1 MNWKRYL
8 SLALRFGLGAAGL
21 LYAFW
26 GVDFAKLTAVA
37 ADYNWFAVLAIVAF
51 SFGVYVYLGYRL
63 AVIAHWRSDVRV
75 GALATVICHGFN
87 NILPTKLGELAK
99 AIYLSARGRL
109 TKAEALGVVFWE
121 RFLDLNAILLLALL
135 AMALMERNLF
145 AVPLAAAI
153 GGLWSAL
160 FVFRRW
166 PAVPERLISWLPA
179 ERLRAFARELQSHV
193 DTRFKARFLLRTAGQ
208 TGVVWLLYSV
218 QALLILLWVAALD
231 ITFAQALVVFV
242 VSGIGMSLPSTPGAL
257 GVFEA
262 AVVLALSWYG
272 VPKEQAIPAALVMHM
287 IEYIPTTGLTLLM
300 LMRSDLGLG
309 ELRTALQRRNTE

>member
-1 MNWKRYL
+1 MTLKRL
-8 SLALRFGLGAAGL
+8 FSLFLRFSLGAAGL
-21 LYAFW
+21 VYAFW
-26 GVDFAKLTAVA
+26 GVDFVKLAEVASAYNWLAVA
-37 ADYNWFAVLAIVAF
+37 GIVAF

-63 AVIAHWRSDVRV
+63 AVLAHWRSDVRV

-99 AIYLSARGRL
+99 AIYMSARGEL

-135 AMALMERNLF
+135 AMGLMERNLL
-145 AVPLAAAI
+145 ALPLALGI
-153 GGLWSAL
+153 SGLWIAL
-160 FVFRRW
+160 IVFRRW
-166 PAVPERLISWLPA
+166 PAAPERLISWIPG
-179 ERLRAFARELQSHV
+179 ERLQVFARELQSHV
-193 DTRFKARFLLRTAGQ
+193 DTRFEGRFLLRTAGQ
-208 TGVVWLLYSV
+208 TGIVWLLYSV

-231 ITFAQALVVFV
+231 ISFSQALVVFV

-272 VPKEQAIPAALVMHM
+272 VPREQAVPAALVMHM

-309 ELRTALQRRNTE
+309 ELKTALHRRGTD